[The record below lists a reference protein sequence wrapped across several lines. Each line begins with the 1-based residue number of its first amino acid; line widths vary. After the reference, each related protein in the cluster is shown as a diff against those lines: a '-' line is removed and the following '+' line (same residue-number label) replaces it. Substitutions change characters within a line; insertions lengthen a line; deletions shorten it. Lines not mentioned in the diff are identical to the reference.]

1 MKARTP
7 QEPPSRSV
15 NELAELL
22 LGKRRRWAAIPP
34 DLATSTLLGTDPL
47 GSSQPRQEVP
57 MLVPVMPPQPKR
69 PVLDLVCTCGITFE
83 PLPWYD
89 PDLDQPICDGCA
101 GGRDGR

>member
-1 MKARTP
+1 
-7 QEPPSRSV
+7 
-15 NELAELL
+15 
-22 LGKRRRWAAIPP
+22 
-34 DLATSTLLGTDPL
+34 
-47 GSSQPRQEVP
+47 